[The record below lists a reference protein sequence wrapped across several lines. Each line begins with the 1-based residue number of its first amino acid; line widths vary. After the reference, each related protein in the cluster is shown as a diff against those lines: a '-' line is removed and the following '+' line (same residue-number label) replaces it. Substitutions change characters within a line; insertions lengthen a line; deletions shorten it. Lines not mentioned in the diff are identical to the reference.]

1 MRTPLPAAVRH
12 RGGPDAE
19 PGSHSG
25 YGKAVQIKAVEEP
38 TSAEIDIKADYEA
51 KHGILNTGAPKV
63 FFKYF
68 FVNSQTGEASVPMQA
83 LATYAEA
90 DGE

>member
-1 MRTPLPAAVRH
+1 MTR
-12 RGGPDAE
+12 
-19 PGSHSG
+19 G

-38 TSAEIDIKADYEA
+38 TAEAIDIKADYEA
-51 KHGILNTGAPKV
+51 KHDLLNTGAPKV

-68 FVNSQTGEASVPMQA
+68 FVNSATGEASVPMQA
-83 LATYAEA
+83 LATYAET